1 MTLLNL
7 RSHVRGCGVRQDAL
21 LQGKTTEITM
31 VAGLRNGMSWLRAF
45 ASLLFL
51 LGVIAPAC
59 PAQAQTPIPERAP
72 DLVLSG
78 TMSQMDHQKYRE
90 VSFKVPKGTERLMV
104 AFEYTGKAQRTTLD
118 IGLRDPE
125 RFRGWSGGNKDR
137 VVVEATNATPSYLS
151 GPILSGQWHLIIG
164 VPNIRKT
171 SQATYTARI
180 WFDPSATPF
189 PGFVAP
195 APQADP
201 RWFRGDLHAHTAH
214 SDGSCLSVQGR
225 RVPCPVFKTLEAAR
239 GRHLDFISVTD
250 HNTTSQN
257 QALAELAPYFDDLL
271 VLPGREITT
280 FQGHANV
287 WGPTQALDFQLGT
300 PRAKTFEAIENQVH
314 AAQGLVSIN
323 HPMLPSGEACMGCGW
338 TAKTDWSKVDAIEV
352 VNGGSLATLGAEGPM
367 SGIPFWEGL
376 LDQGYRI
383 TAVGGSDN
391 HDPDL
396 ATEKPGTLGRPTT
409 YVHATALSQPEILKS
424 IRQGRVFI
432 DVLGLPSPRLEV
444 QARLGAQTV
453 EMGGTLI
460 GHPGEKI
467 TVKTVA
473 KGLPEGAVVS
483 VRGSAAGDLGQKNW
497 PATAEEIEVT
507 LSIAER
513 PSWVRFDIRTAQG
526 SLILLGNP
534 IYLRSMP

>member
-1 MTLLNL
+1 
-7 RSHVRGCGVRQDAL
+7 
-21 LQGKTTEITM
+21 
-31 VAGLRNGMSWLRAF
+31 
-45 ASLLFL
+45 
-51 LGVIAPAC
+51 
-59 PAQAQTPIPERAP
+59 
-72 DLVLSG
+72 
-78 TMSQMDHQKYRE
+78 
-90 VSFKVPKGTERLMV
+90 
-104 AFEYTGKAQRTTLD
+104 
-118 IGLRDPE
+118 
-125 RFRGWSGGNKDR
+125 
-137 VVVEATNATPSYLS
+137 
-151 GPILSGQWHLIIG
+151 
-164 VPNIRKT
+164 
-171 SQATYTARI
+171 
-180 WFDPSATPF
+180 
-189 PGFVAP
+189 
-195 APQADP
+195 
-201 RWFRGDLHAHTAH
+201 
-214 SDGSCLSVQGR
+214 
-225 RVPCPVFKTLEAAR
+225 
-239 GRHLDFISVTD
+239 
-250 HNTTSQN
+250 
-257 QALAELAPYFDDLL
+257 
-271 VLPGREITT
+271 
-280 FQGHANV
+280 
-287 WGPTQALDFQLGT
+287 
-300 PRAKTFEAIENQVH
+300 
-314 AAQGLVSIN
+314 
-323 HPMLPSGEACMGCGW
+323 MGCGW

-453 EMGGTLI
+453 EMGGNLI

-483 VRGSAAGDLGQKNW
+483 MRGSAAGDLGQKNW